1 MRGRRGWRGGS
12 FHIVQISLHAAMA
25 RGVGATIPWATLFI
39 VIPLVNIASSL
50 PISWNGL
57 GVREKSYTYFLTAA
71 PAIVTNE
78 QAIAFGA
85 LWLMAMTVT
94 SAIGGIVALCSGELG
109 VLRRGEPE
117 ADLLANKAAP

>member
-1 MRGRRGWRGGS
+1 VAGVGGAAVV
-12 FHIVQISLHAAMA
+12 FHIVKISLHAAMA
-25 RGVGATIPWATLFI
+25 SGVGATIPWATLFI

-109 VLRRGEPE
+109 VLRSGSS
-117 ADLLANKAAP
+117 